1 MILSWLAG
9 IFILIVIVG
18 IGGIIFIGNYVTE
31 IMNYLSQNHKIEK
44 LYLQQIA
51 KDVSYLK
58 KENQRKEAI
67 IKNFFKGGLPD
78 NAKEFKLVG
87 RDEKGRFAKL

>member
-1 MILSWLAG
+1 MVLLWLAV
-9 IFILIVIVG
+9 IFILIVIVA
-18 IGGIIFIGNYVTE
+18 IVGIIFIGNSFTE
-31 IMNYLSQNHKIEK
+31 IIEHLKRNHTIDK

-51 KDVSYLK
+51 KDVSYL
-58 KENQRKEAI
+58 RKEYRRKEI
-67 IKNFFKGGLPD
+67 ILKNILQGSLPD